1 MDALAYAYAFLA
13 TIGVGAIVYARII
26 IPMFESFGVRAPWSD
41 VFYGKQQPQTTQTTQ
56 TAQTDRPDSPSA
68 AQEEPEAPRNLT
80 ERTIPAGDRGALVE
94 ALVTNDWGVG
104 QIRGVLKG
112 DNGVISQEIAAA
124 RERLGLPA
132 TPRTITISRHGEP
145 VQEVEL

>member
-1 MDALAYAYAFLA
+1 MDYLAYAYAFLA
-13 TIGVGAIVYARII
+13 AIGVGAIVYARVVV
-26 IPMFESFGVRAPWSD
+26 PLLEAFGIDAPLASA
-41 VFYGKQQPQTTQTTQ
+41 FYDKQPANTQQ
-56 TAQTDRPDSPSA
+56 TAQTDRTDSPSA
-68 AQEEPEAPRNLT
+68 AVETPATPTNLT
-80 ERTIPAGDRGALVE
+80 ERTMPPGDRGALVE
-94 ALVTNDWGVG
+94 ALVSNEWGVG

-132 TPRTITISRHGEP
+132 APRTITISRHGEP

>member
-26 IPMFESFGVRAPWSD
+26 IPMFESFGVRAPLSD
-41 VFYGKQQPQTTQTTQ
+41 VFYGKAQPQTTQTTQ
-56 TAQTDRPDSPSA
+56 TDKPDSPSA

-80 ERTIPAGDRGALVE
+80 ERAIPAGDRGALVE
-94 ALVTNDWGVG
+94 ALVVNQWGVG
-104 QIRGVLKG
+104 QIRTVLKG

-132 TPRTITISRHGEP
+132 TPRTFTISRHGEP
-145 VQEVEL
+145 IQEVEL

>member
-1 MDALAYAYAFLA
+1 MGDSVYIYAVCAA
-13 TIGVGAIVYARII
+13 IGVIAIFYARVVV
-26 IPMFESFGVRAPWSD
+26 PLLEAFGIDAPLANA
-41 VFYGKQQPQTTQTTQ
+41 FYDKPQTAQ

-68 AQEEPEAPRNLT
+68 AVETPEASRNLT
-80 ERTIPAGDRGALVE
+80 ERAIPAGDRGALVE
-94 ALVTNDWGVG
+94 ALVTNEWGVG
-104 QIRGVLKG
+104 QIRTVLKG

-132 TPRTITISRHGEP
+132 TPRTFTISRHGEP

>member
-1 MDALAYAYAFLA
+1 MGDVVYLYAICAG
-13 TIGVGAIVYARII
+13 IGVIAIVYARVV
-26 IPMFESFGVRAPWSD
+26 IPLLEAFGVNPPFVR
-41 VFYGKQQPQTTQTTQ
+41 VFYGKQQPQTTQT
-56 TAQTDRPDSPSA
+56 DRPDSPSA
-68 AQEEPEAPRNLT
+68 AVETPATPRNLT
-80 ERTIPAGDRGALVE
+80 ERAIPAGDRGALVE

-132 TPRTITISRHGEP
+132 AVRTFTISRHGEP

>member
-1 MDALAYAYAFLA
+1 MDALAYAYAALA
-13 TIGVGAIVYARII
+13 AIGVGAIVYARVVV
-26 IPMFESFGVRAPWSD
+26 PLLEAFGIDAPLAGA
-41 VFYGKQQPQTTQTTQ
+41 FYDKQQPQTAQTT
-56 TAQTDRPDSPSA
+56 QTDRPDSPSA
-68 AQEEPEAPRNLT
+68 AVETPEAPNNLT

-94 ALVTNDWGVG
+94 ALVSNEWGVG

-132 TPRTITISRHGEP
+132 AARTFTISRHGEP
-145 VQEVEL
+145 IQEVEL

>member
-1 MDALAYAYAFLA
+1 MDALAYAYAILA
-13 TIGVGAIVYARII
+13 AIGVGAIVYARVVVPILEA
-26 IPMFESFGVRAPWSD
+26 FEIDAPLAGA
-41 VFYGKQQPQTTQTTQ
+41 FYDKQPAQTTQT
-56 TAQTDRPDSPSA
+56 DRTDSPSA
-68 AQEEPEAPRNLT
+68 AVETPEVPRNLT
-80 ERTIPAGDRGALVE
+80 ERTIPPGDRGALVE
-94 ALVTNDWGVG
+94 ALVINEWGVG

-132 TPRTITISRHGEP
+132 APRTITISRHGEP

>member
-1 MDALAYAYAFLA
+1 MDALAYAYAALA
-13 TIGVGAIVYARII
+13 AIGVGAIVYARVVV
-26 IPMFESFGVRAPWSD
+26 PLLEAFGIDAPLAGA
-41 VFYGKQQPQTTQTTQ
+41 FYDKPQPQ
-56 TAQTDRPDSPSA
+56 TAQTTQADRPDSPSA
-68 AQEEPEAPRNLT
+68 ASEPTEAPRNLT
-80 ERTIPAGDRGALVE
+80 ERAIPAGDRGALVE
-94 ALVTNDWGVG
+94 ALVINEWGVG
-104 QIRGVLKG
+104 QIRNVLKG